1 MDAMMDRSRF
11 ERAES
16 LPDFTARAVQ
26 SHDLWVGTLKRAA
39 LAPEHAERAAALPG
53 RWHVVVLLEDWCG
66 DAVNTVPFLHRLAEA
81 TPGVTLRV
89 LERDRNL
96 DLMDAHLSNG
106 ARAIPLAI
114 VYDEMFVERGQWGSR
129 PAVLQ
134 QWVREHGL
142 AMEKDARY
150 KQVRTWYA
158 RDKGLTTVEEMLSLL
173 EGIAGDAVA
182 AGIGDDT
189 ATSGDAV
196 ITSPAPAPGTP
207 VLATP
212 SADAP
217 Y

>member
-1 MDAMMDRSRF
+1 MMDRSRF

-16 LPDFTARAVQ
+16 LPEFVARTAQ
-26 SHDLWVGTLKRAA
+26 HHDLWVGTLKRAA
-39 LAPEHAERAAALPG
+39 LAPGHAARAAALPG
-53 RWHVVVLLEDWCG
+53 RWHVLVLLEDWCG

-114 VYDEMFVERGQWGSR
+114 VYDDAFVERGQWGSR

-134 QWVREHGL
+134 EWVRDHGL

-158 RDKGLTTVEEMLSLL
+158 RDKGVTTVEEMLALL
-173 EGIAGDAVA
+173 EGIAAGAAA
-182 AGIGDDT
+182 AGASDV
-189 ATSGDAV
+189 A
-196 ITSPAPAPGTP
+196 TSPAPAPGTP
-207 VLATP
+207 ALATP